1 MWAHKLIG
9 NLLSLRSFENW
20 SNNLFRRLIVLI
32 ESVVVGFGFILLVAL
47 GFQIFEAFIGEHHK
61 FDKPWDSV
69 IGLGIALVVYVLV
82 YGAIRWVITSSP
94 FPYTSL
100 PTSERSEN
108 EQ

>member
-1 MWAHKLIG
+1 M
-9 NLLSLRSFENW
+9 
-20 SNNLFRRLIVLI
+20 FRRLILLV
-32 ESVVVGFGFILLVAL
+32 ESVVVGFGLILLLAL
-47 GFQIFEAFIGEHHK
+47 GFQIFEALIGEHHK

-69 IGLGIALVVYVLV
+69 VGLGIALVVYVLV

-100 PTSERSEN
+100 PPSERSED